1 MSTIIGRVIPFPK
14 EGAEPQKGF
23 MNPPVEEKAEKAD
36 AEKAPTKRVRRGAKS
51 ETK

>member
-14 EGAEPQKGF
+14 EGAEPPKGF
-23 MNPPVEEKAEKAD
+23 MNPPVEERAEKA
-36 AEKAPTKRVRRGAKS
+36 ENAPTKRRGRGAKT

>member
-14 EGAEPQKGF
+14 EGAESPNGF
-23 MNPPVEEKAEKAD
+23 VNPPVEEQAKKAD
-36 AEKAPTKRVRRGAKS
+36 AKKAPTKRVRRGAKS

>member
-14 EGAEPQKGF
+14 EGAEPPKGF
-23 MNPPVEEKAEKAD
+23 MNPPVEAAEPK
-36 AEKAPTKRVRRGAKS
+36 AEKAPTKRRGRGAKA